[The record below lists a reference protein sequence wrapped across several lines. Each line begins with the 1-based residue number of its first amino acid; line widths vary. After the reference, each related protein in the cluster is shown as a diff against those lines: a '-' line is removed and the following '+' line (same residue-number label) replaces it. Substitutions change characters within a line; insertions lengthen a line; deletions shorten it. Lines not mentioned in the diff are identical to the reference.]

1 MGLTAPFRSGRRRF
15 LATPLALAAPAALAN
30 ERPLQVG
37 VLPNLSARTLMTQY
51 QPFRQFLEG
60 ELSRPV
66 EIITA
71 PGMRAFH
78 ERALAGNYHLTVTA
92 ANLARIA
99 ETDAGMVPISM
110 YEPRIPGT
118 LVTRRDRPLSSLEQA
133 RGSAVALTN
142 PLSLVALTFRQWA
155 SGQGLEPGRD
165 LLLLEARNED
175 SLAELLAT
183 GAARLAVM
191 SRGEFNAIRAD
202 VRENLV
208 VWQEFAR
215 VPGFLVLLGTS
226 VGPAETRRLINCLAL
241 LPRTEEGQRFFAAT
255 GFQTIRPVTPEDL
268 AELDPVVA
276 ETRRLLTA
284 A

>member
-191 SRGEFNAIRAD
+191 SRGEFNAIRPAI
-202 VRENLV
+202 REQLEV
-208 VWQEFAR
+208 AEIFAT
-215 VPGFLVLLGTS
+215 VPGFIALLAPDLD
-226 VGPAETRRLINCLAL
+226 PALARRIGNCLAL
-241 LPRTEEGQRFFAAT
+241 FRDTDLGRRFLAET
-255 GFQTIRPVTPEDL
+255 GFTGLRRITSADL
-268 AELDPVVA
+268 DEVDPVVP
-276 ETRRLLTA
+276 ETRRLLA